1 MPLTFGD
8 THPSAMPAAGPV
20 DTADM
25 LFSMDEVETELHPRA
40 ANSSLEAM
48 VFSMDEVE
56 TELHPRV
63 ANSSLEAMV
72 FSVAEEQLLQSEHN
86 IKKQMLWMRGHIEG
100 LCALRD
106 RLQADTRRLQAD
118 NSSLQADKTGL
129 QAEIRRIDTEN
140 RSLQAQVRR
149 FNDAWRQIA
158 HVSRS
163 ALKQPVPAP

>member
-8 THPSAMPAAGPV
+8 MHPAAMPAAGPV

-25 LFSMDEVETELHPRA
+25 LFSMDEVETELRPH
-40 ANSSLEAM
+40 
-48 VFSMDEVE
+48 
-56 TELHPRV
+56 V
-63 ANSSLEAMV
+63 ANNSLQAMV
-72 FSVAEEQLLQSEHN
+72 FSVGEEQLLQGEQN

-163 ALKQPVPAP
+163 ALKEPVPAP

>member
-8 THPSAMPAAGPV
+8 MHPAAMPAAGPV

-25 LFSMDEVETELHPRA
+25 LFAMDEI
-40 ANSSLEAM
+40 EA
-48 VFSMDEVE
+48 
-56 TELHPRV
+56 LRPV
-63 ANSSLEAMV
+63 ANSSLQAMV
-72 FSVAEEQLLQSEHN
+72 FSVGEKHLLRGEQN
-86 IKKQMLWMRGHIEG
+86 IEKQMTWMRWQIDNLEG
-100 LCALRD
+100 D
-106 RLQADTRRLQAD
+106 GRRLQAD

-129 QAEIRRIDTEN
+129 EAENRRLETEN

>member
-8 THPSAMPAAGPV
+8 THPSAGPV

-25 LFSMDEVETELHPRA
+25 L
-40 ANSSLEAM
+40 
-48 VFSMDEVE
+48 FSMDEVE

-72 FSVAEEQLLQSEHN
+72 FAVGEERLLRGEQN
-86 IKKQMLWMRGHIEG
+86 IKKQMLWMREYIYG
-100 LCALRD
+100 LAALRD

-129 QAEIRRIDTEN
+129 EAENRRLDTEN
-140 RSLQAQVRR
+140 RSLKDQLRR
-149 FNDAWRQIA
+149 ANDAWETKHVFGFALSEPIA
-158 HVSRS
+158 VPPAEHHVQSPRPGSTTQRS
-163 ALKQPVPAP
+163 SSTR

>member
-25 LFSMDEVETELHPRA
+25 LFSMDEVATELCPRD

-48 VFSMDEVE
+48 VFAVG
-56 TELHPRV
+56 
-63 ANSSLEAMV
+63 
-72 FSVAEEQLLQSEHN
+72 EEQLLRGEQTT
-86 IKKQMLWMRGHIEG
+86 KKQMLWMRQHIEG
-100 LCALRD
+100 LEACRD

-129 QAEIRRIDTEN
+129 QAENRRLDTEN
-140 RSLQAQVRR
+140 RILQNQIRR
-149 FNDAWRQIA
+149 ANDAWETKHIFGFALNQPIA
-158 HVSRS
+158 VSPVEHVQSPRPGSTTQRS
-163 ALKQPVPAP
+163 SSTR